1 MGKFKNT
8 RYMDTIDNIVNA
20 TKDKLNNPY
29 YIFNDKKPTKVTY
42 YSQSIERSTLD
53 EASGLYGSH
62 LGADSP
68 FKFNKIIDF
77 LLYGIDR
84 IETQYDNGDNGIEAA
99 PITGQAIVLPN
110 TIIPRPGDFFSIKYI
125 KEEILFKINSVTV
138 DTLDTGANIY
148 QVEYQAEL
156 TNSISS
162 IDKQTECEYD
172 FIATNIGTDF
182 KTIIRS
188 TDFRLVKELEVFIEE
203 LITVFTNIFFN
214 SKLQTFVYNHDGWHM
229 YDPFMIEFLIRN
241 KVLNFGD
248 EYIYVSHAAGVNKTF
263 AMDYNKTFF
272 RSLELGTQANLN
284 KCPNTIATA
293 DLITDVNSLFV
304 TRTHKYYSVQY
315 IDNSPYK
322 TRFSTIDMDVF
333 EHIRDNKKYAQGD
346 NKELYNLWVSY
357 FNDEDISFITSRLL
371 DIIKN
376 IEYMDNL
383 NYFYTLG
390 ISIFILEKSIMN
402 IMARDEN
409 K

>member
-148 QVEYQAEL
+148 QIEYQAEL

-162 IDKQTECEYD
+162 IDKQTSSSL
-172 FIATNIGTDF
+172 TNL
-182 KTIIRS
+182 KSVLLIIVLKS
-188 TDFRLVKELEVFIEE
+188 VPMLVAIKSYSHSVCLSIL
-203 LITVFTNIFFN
+203 LILF
-214 SKLQTFVYNHDGWHM
+214 
-229 YDPFMIEFLIRN
+229 
-241 KVLNFGD
+241 
-248 EYIYVSHAAGVNKTF
+248 
-263 AMDYNKTFF
+263 
-272 RSLELGTQANLN
+272 
-284 KCPNTIATA
+284 
-293 DLITDVNSLFV
+293 VNS
-304 TRTHKYYSVQY
+304 
-315 IDNSPYK
+315 
-322 TRFSTIDMDVF
+322 
-333 EHIRDNKKYAQGD
+333 A
-346 NKELYNLWVSY
+346 
-357 FNDEDISFITSRLL
+357 
-371 DIIKN
+371 
-376 IEYMDNL
+376 
-383 NYFYTLG
+383 
-390 ISIFILEKSIMN
+390 
-402 IMARDEN
+402 
-409 K
+409 